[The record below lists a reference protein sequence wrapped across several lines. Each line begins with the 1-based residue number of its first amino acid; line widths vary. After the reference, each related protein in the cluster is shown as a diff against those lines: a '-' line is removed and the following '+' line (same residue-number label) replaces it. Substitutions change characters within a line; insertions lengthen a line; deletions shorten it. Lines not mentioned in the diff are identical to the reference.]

1 MLVDGVKG
9 VINSNTFREKVE
21 LSPWVET
28 FIVNKFMNLKKQSY
42 RETRIEGQLDLKE
55 EHIQIM
61 KDMLFDI
68 LITIVDY
75 SCE

>member
-1 MLVDGVKG
+1 
-9 VINSNTFREKVE
+9 
-21 LSPWVET
+21 
-28 FIVNKFMNLKKQSY
+28 MNLKKQSY